1 MNISLER
8 VLRFVAVAENLS
20 FTRAAKQLHIDQPW
34 LSRQI
39 MQLEEQLGFTLFN
52 RSGLRITLT
61 AEGEEFL
68 ERAREVVAVSQ
79 RIRQKAEEMK
89 RRSQAELRIGM
100 PYAVIPL
107 RAREDFLERYKAVCP
122 NVTLDLSAYEHTE
135 PVFSQLDSGDL
146 DFALVFGPADNLDLK
161 TCILGVIKLRLAIPE
176 EDPLAQKSV
185 ISVKDFK
192 GRRIAVGEMVDG
204 YEKMFSWLNNAGVI
218 KVPVLGGWRF
228 IFDVAEKERLP
239 VICYTG
245 SEKLPDGF
253 VTRPIGEDGPR
264 VYLSLVRR
272 RGTLSPVAERMWRL
286 GNEFATEHALDEFQA

>member
-61 AEGEEFL
+61 PEGEEFL
-68 ERAREVVAVSQ
+68 ERAREVVVVSQ
-79 RIRQKAEEMK
+79 RIRQKAEEMR
-89 RRSQAELRIGM
+89 RRSQAELRVGM

-107 RAREDFLERYKAVCP
+107 DAREEFLDRYKAVCP
-122 NVTLDLSAYEHTE
+122 NVTLDLSAYEHTD
-135 PVFSQLDSGDL
+135 PVFAQLESGEL
-146 DFALVFGPADNLDLK
+146 DFALVFGPADSLDFK
-161 TCILGVIKLRLAIPE
+161 SCILSNIELALAVPQE
-176 EDPLAQKSV
+176 HPLARHSV
-185 ISVKDFK
+185 ITMKDFE
-192 GRRIAVGEMVDG
+192 GQRIAVGELVDG
-204 YEKMFSWLNNAGVI
+204 YAKMFSWLNRAGVI

-239 VICYTG
+239 VVCYTG
-245 SEKLPDGF
+245 SEKLPEGF
-253 VTRPIGEDGPR
+253 VTRPIGDDGPH
-264 VYLSLVRR
+264 VHLSLVRR
-272 RGTLSPVAERMWRL
+272 RGTLPPVAERMWRL
-286 GNEFATEHALDEFQA
+286 GNEFAAEHAVGELQA